1 MGEPKMIKIIIPPE
15 DQKKLATLRY
25 RHPSRIVRRRFAI
38 LHFKCLN
45 RSHGEIAKL
54 AGASYTMVATVLKLY
69 VEKGLEGVE
78 KFDHFVP
85 VSNLEMH
92 REVILKQFQ
101 ENPPATAKE
110 AAASI
115 QKLTG
120 IKKGVTQTKKFLH
133 KLGFKPRKTAAVPA
147 KANVEA
153 QAEFKKKFWSQD
165 SRKQKKGKDGY
176 SS

>member
-1 MGEPKMIKIIIPPE
+1 
-15 DQKKLATLRY
+15 
-25 RHPSRIVRRRFAI
+25 
-38 LHFKCLN
+38 
-45 RSHGEIAKL
+45 
-54 AGASYTMVATVLKLY
+54 MVATVLKLY

-78 KFDHFVP
+78 TFDHFVP

>member
-1 MGEPKMIKIIIPPE
+1 MIKIIVPPE

-25 RHPSRIVRRRFAI
+25 RHPSRIVRRRLTI

-45 RSHGEIAKL
+45 RTHGEIAKL
-54 AGASYTMVATVLKLY
+54 AGASSTMVATVLKLY
-69 VEKGLEGVE
+69 AEKGLEGVE

-92 REVILKQFQ
+92 REAILKHFQ
-101 ENPPATAKE
+101 KVPPATAKE

-120 IKKGVTQTKKFLH
+120 IQKGVTQTKQFLH
-133 KLGFKPRKTAAVPA
+133 KLGFRPRKTAAIPA
-147 KANVEA
+147 KANVEV
-153 QAEFKKKFWSQD
+153 QEEFKKKLWSQD
-165 SRKQKKGKDGY
+165 LKKQKKGKDGY
-176 SS
+176 SL

>member
-1 MGEPKMIKIIIPPE
+1 MIKITIPQE
-15 DQKKLATLRY
+15 DQKKLAVLRY

-45 RSHGEIAKL
+45 LDHGEIAKL
-54 AGASYTMVATVLKLY
+54 AGASSTMVTTVLKLY
-69 VEKGLEGVE
+69 AEKGIEGVE
-78 KFDHFVP
+78 KFDHFVR
-85 VSNLEMH
+85 VSDLEMY
-92 REVILKQFQ
+92 REVILKYFQ
-101 ENPPATAKE
+101 EVPPATAKE

-120 IKKGVTQTKKFLH
+120 IQKGVTQTKRFLH

-153 QAEFKKKFWSQD
+153 QEEFKKKFWSQD
-165 SRKQKKGKDGY
+165 SKKQKKGKDGY